1 MYGLVFHH
9 SRKGDNMELKK
20 RNSMLNL
27 TAEEASE
34 LAEVCIRMKESK
46 KYIDEKIRE
55 KITKQLT
62 EEIADV
68 ENCVYVL
75 CEEKI
80 LDRRRVEEF
89 TTEKYKRSYEHNICL
104 ILTDLSMSCNRLTK
118 AALKVNRV
126 EDIYNPTPLSY
137 ASTIWTLYEEITD
150 VMVLIN
156 HIYNENFIS
165 EKDVDDIKIFKMKR
179 WKERLERIEKGE
191 M

>member
-1 MYGLVFHH
+1 
-9 SRKGDNMELKK
+9 MELKK

-34 LAEVCIRMKESK
+34 LAEVCIRMKEYTESK
-46 KYIDEKIRE
+46 KYIDEKIGE
-55 KITKQLT
+55 KIIKQLT

-89 TTEKYKRSYEHNICL
+89 TTEKYKRSHGHNICS

-156 HIYNENFIS
+156 RIYNEKFIS
-165 EKDVDDIKIFKMKR
+165 EKDVDDIKILKMKR